1 MRKRYFY
8 IFFILIISFNFL
20 LAQNDTVISDQ
31 GTITTTVS
39 SRYFP
44 PEAITDTQCYKRRKI
59 ILASSS
65 AVLTSG
71 SLIYLNQAWYQQYNT
86 GKFHFFNDNDEWLQM
101 DKVGHV
107 FTNYQMARLMMGGF
121 KWAGFKKKQQLFIGG
136 TIGLAYMT
144 AVEVMDGF
152 SKGWGFSYGD
162 EIANVLGA
170 SLAIGQ
176 HAYWNEQRIQLK
188 FSYSQSGLAKY
199 NPELLGESFATQILK
214 DYNSQTYWLSVN
226 PSAFIKKENKF
237 PKWLNVAFGYSAYGM
252 LAGTYNNFTVQD
264 ADGNVFKFERER
276 RFYFSLDVDLTRI
289 KTRSKILK
297 KVFSVISIL
306 KFPAPAIQF
315 GKKGA
320 KFYYLYY

>member
-1 MRKRYFY
+1 MHKRYFH
-8 IFFILIISFNFL
+8 IFFILVNSFNFL
-20 LAQNDTVISDQ
+20 LAQNDTIGVNNGSINIPVNH
-31 GTITTTVS
+31 GC
-39 SRYFP
+39 FP
-44 PEAITDTQCYKRRKI
+44 ELPPPNYKGRKI
-59 ILASSS
+59 ILAGSS
-65 AVLTSG
+65 AVITTG

-107 FTNYQMARLMMGGF
+107 YSNYQMARLMMGGF
-121 KWAGFKKKQQLFIGG
+121 KWAGYTKKQQLFIGG

-144 AVEVMDGF
+144 AVECMDGF

-176 HAYWNEQRIQLK
+176 HAFWNEQRIQLK

-214 DYNSQTYWLSVN
+214 DYNAQTYWLSVN
-226 PSAFIKKENKF
+226 PSSFIKKENKF

-252 LAGTYNNFTVQD
+252 LGGTYNNFTVQD

-276 RFYFSLDVDLTRI
+276 RYYFSLDVDLTRI

-315 GKKGA
+315 DKKGT